1 MSGDASSGSG
11 AASPAFIVIGEAIVD
26 LIAGPDEG
34 TYVARPGGGP
44 LNIAVG
50 LARLGQ
56 PAAFAGRLSAD
67 PLGTV
72 LRRHLDRSGVDCRY
86 LRIAS
91 QPTTISLADLV
102 AGVAA
107 YEFSA
112 GGPDFLWSAAELE
125 FLPAGA
131 RVVHF
136 GSLASWLPPGD
147 AAIDAAVGRI
157 RAAGGVLVSYDP
169 NVRPALQPDQTAAR
183 AQVERAVGHAHLVKA
198 SVEDLQWLY
207 GGADP
212 AAVAR
217 RWFGLGAGLVVITAG
232 PDGASC
238 WTRSGVA
245 VSRRPTRPRWS
256 TRSGP
261 ATPFSAACSTRWIAA
276 ACSTRPGCWPDWTPA
291 PWFRCWIRPAWWR
304 GSPAS
309 GRAPTR
315 PGAASSP
322 RRGPGEAGTATGR
335 PRAAGPA
342 RPAIR
347 SYVHFTAHGGWNWS
361 RWLGPRQQPD
371 CGAG

>member
-1 MSGDASSGSG
+1 MSGAS
-11 AASPAFIVIGEAIVD
+11 SPAFIVIGEAIVD
-26 LIAGPDEG
+26 LIAGTDEG

-86 LRIAS
+86 VRDAP
-91 QPTTISLADLV
+91 QPSTISLADLV

-147 AAIDAAVGRI
+147 AAIDAAMARI
-157 RAAGGVLVSYDP
+157 RAGGGVLVSYDP
-169 NVRPALQPDQTAAR
+169 NVRPALQPDQDAAR

-207 GGADP
+207 GPADP

-238 WTRSGVA
+238 WTESGVA
-245 VSRRPTRPRWS
+245 VTRPAYPAAMVD
-256 TRSGP
+256 TVGAGDAFLSGLLDALDRGGLLDP
-261 ATPFSAACSTRWIAA
+261 AGALAGLDAATL
-276 ACSTRPGCWPDWTPA
+276 
-291 PWFRCWIRPAWWR
+291 
-304 GSPAS
+304 AS
-309 GRAPTR
+309 VLDQAGLVAGLTCER
-315 PGAASSP
+315 PGANPPWRSEIA
-322 RRGPGEAGTATGR
+322 AL
-335 PRAAGPA
+335 RA
-342 RPAIR
+342 R
-347 SYVHFTAHGGWNWS
+347 
-361 RWLGPRQQPD
+361 
-371 CGAG
+371 

>member
-1 MSGDASSGSG
+1 
-11 AASPAFIVIGEAIVD
+11 VIGEAIVD
-26 LIAGPDEG
+26 LIPGADEG

-67 PLGTV
+67 PLGIV

-86 LRIAS
+86 LRVAP
-91 QPTTISLADLV
+91 QPSTISLADLV

-112 GGPDFLWSAAELE
+112 GGPDFLWSAAELD

-147 AAIDAAVGRI
+147 AAIDAAVVRI
-157 RAAGGVLVSYDP
+157 RAGGGVLVSYDP
-169 NVRPALQPDQTAAR
+169 NVRPALQPDRGAAR
-183 AQVERAVGHAHLVKA
+183 AQVERAVGHAHVVKA

-232 PDGASC
+232 PDGASG
-238 WTRSGVA
+238 WTKTGVA
-245 VSRRPTRPRWS
+245 VSRPAYPAAMVDTVGAGDAFL
-256 TRSGP
+256 SGLLDALDRGGLLDP
-261 ATPFSAACSTRWIAA
+261 AGMLAGLDGGIL
-276 ACSTRPGCWPDWTPA
+276 
-291 PWFRCWIRPAWWR
+291 
-304 GSPAS
+304 AS
-309 GRAPTR
+309 VLDQAGLVAGLTCER
-315 PGAASSP
+315 PGANPPWRS
-322 RRGPGEAGTATGR
+322 EITT
-335 PRAAGPA
+335 PRA
-342 RPAIR
+342 R
-347 SYVHFTAHGGWNWS
+347 
-361 RWLGPRQQPD
+361 
-371 CGAG
+371 

>member
-1 MSGDASSGSG
+1 MSGDASPG
-11 AASPAFIVIGEAIVD
+11 AGDASPAFIVIGEAIVD
-26 LIAGPDEG
+26 LIPAADEG

-56 PAAFAGRLSAD
+56 PTAFAGRLSTD

-86 LRIAS
+86 LRVAS
-91 QPTTISLADLV
+91 QPSTISLADLV

-125 FLPAGA
+125 FLPGGA

-147 AAIDAAVGRI
+147 AAIDAATGRI

-169 NVRPALQPDQTAAR
+169 NVRPALQPDQAAAR

-212 AAVAR
+212 AAVAQ

-232 PDGASC
+232 GGRELLDQGRRRGHPAGLPGRDGRYGRGQRRLSQRPA
-238 WTRSGVA
+238 RRAG
-245 VSRRPTRPRWS
+245 SRRP
-256 TRSGP
+256 
-261 ATPFSAACSTRWIAA
+261 A
-276 ACSTRPGCWPDWTPA
+276 RPG
-291 PWFRCWIRPAWWR
+291 RCA
-304 GSPAS
+304 
-309 GRAPTR
+309 GRARRRCPGFGVEGLVAGLTCER
-315 PGAASSP
+315 PGANPPWRSEIARS
-322 RRGPGEAGTATGR
+322 
-335 PRAAGPA
+335 RA
-342 RPAIR
+342 R
-347 SYVHFTAHGGWNWS
+347 
-361 RWLGPRQQPD
+361 
-371 CGAG
+371 